1 MPKFL
6 DHLSF
11 RFLPGCCVLCQRR
24 SARRHDLCSDCEHD
38 LPWLGKACTQCAQP
52 LPATHQGACGDCL
65 KTPPVQDASRAVF
78 RYGWP
83 LDSLIQRF
91 KFNGDHAAGRTLGE
105 LFANGIDAKAT
116 PLPHCLLPVPLH
128 SRRLRER
135 GFNQSTILAEGV
147 GIRLGIDVR
156 NDIVERVRETA
167 VQSGMNAVARRRNV
181 RNAFALCTEYLPGH
195 IAILDDVVT
204 TGSTSAEIATLLRR
218 AGVERIEVW
227 ALARAV

>member
-1 MPKFL
+1 MPKLL
-6 DHLSF
+6 DSLSF
-11 RFLPGCCVLCQRR
+11 RFLPGCCLLCQKR
-24 SARRHDLCSDCEHD
+24 SGRHHDLCSDCEHD
-38 LPWLGKACTQCAQP
+38 LPWLGVACTQCALP
-52 LPATHQGACGDCL
+52 VPATHRGACGDCL
-65 KTPPVQDASRAVF
+65 KLPPVQDASRAVF

-105 LFANGIDAKAT
+105 LFAQGVRART
-116 PLPHCLLPVPLH
+116 PLPDCLLPVPLH

-135 GFNQSTILAEGV
+135 GFNQSELLADSV
-147 GIRLGIDVR
+147 ATKLAMDVR
-156 NDIVERVRETA
+156 NDLVERIRETA

-181 RNAFALCTEYLPGH
+181 RNAFALCAERLPAH

-204 TGSTSAEIATLLRR
+204 TGSTSAEIARLLRR
-218 AGVERIEVW
+218 AGVKRIEVW